1 MKQSYAQLLEMINQS
16 YEKLTNID
24 LNNYQN
30 KSVLIVG
37 SGYIALEY
45 IKVLKKLK
53 IKDIT
58 ILSKNKNS
66 LDNKL
71 FSKYK
76 IISGGFEKKI
86 GKIGKK
92 DLTIITTP
100 INLLTRAATLAIKS
114 GQENILIEKP
124 GSLFKTDLILLEKL
138 IKKQKVRIAYNR
150 LFYPNFQKLK
160 ILTEMDGGITS
171 CKFDFTEWVHTIPFG
186 KYKKEVYRR
195 WGISN
200 SLHVIS
206 MAMELIGMPEKIT
219 TNQYGNLKWHPTSS
233 IFVGNGISGKKIP
246 FSYHANWEGAG
257 RWGIEVVTK
266 KNIYRLSPLE
276 KLFVSKK
283 GSPEWKEI
291 QIKNRFPKIK
301 MGLAEEIITMLDGV
315 LEKQLKMVTIK
326 RAIEYNKLAEKI
338 FAYKN

>member
-1 MKQSYAQLLEMINQS
+1 MINQP
-16 YEKLTNID
+16 YEKLANID
-24 LNNYQN
+24 SNNFQN
-30 KSVLIVG
+30 KSVLIIG

-45 IKVLKKLK
+45 VKALKKLK
-53 IKDIT
+53 IKNIE
-58 ILSKNKNS
+58 ILSKSKNS
-66 LDNKL
+66 LDNKVL
-71 FSKYK
+71 SEYK
-76 IISGGFEKKI
+76 IIFGGFEKKI
-86 GKIGKK
+86 NLIEKK
-92 DLTIITTP
+92 DLTIIATP
-100 INLLTRAATLAIKS
+100 INLLVKAATLAIKS

-124 GSLFKTDLILLEKL
+124 GSLFKTDLIILEKL

-160 ILTEMDGGITS
+160 ILSKIDGGITS

-186 KYKKEVYRR
+186 KYKKDVYRR

-206 MAMELIGMPEKIT
+206 MAMELIGMPKKIT
-219 TNQYGNLKWHPTSS
+219 TSQHGNLKWHHTGS
-233 IFVGNGISGKKIP
+233 IFVGNGISEKNIP
-246 FSYHANWEGAG
+246 FSYHANWEGGG

-266 KNIYRLSPLE
+266 KNVYRLSPLE
-276 KLFVSKK
+276 KLFVLKK
-283 GSPEWKEI
+283 GTTEWKEI
-291 QIKNRFPKIK
+291 QIKNIFPKIK
-301 MGLAEEIITMLDGV
+301 MGLAEEIVIMLDDA

>member
-1 MKQSYAQLLEMINQS
+1 MSNQS
-16 YEKLTNID
+16 YEKLANID
-24 LNNYQN
+24 SNNFQN
-30 KSVLIVG
+30 KTVLIIG

-45 IKVLKKLK
+45 VKALKKLK
-53 IKDIT
+53 IKNIE
-58 ILSKNKNS
+58 ILSNSKNS
-66 LDNKL
+66 FDNKPL
-71 FSKYK
+71 SKYK

-86 GKIGKK
+86 HLIGKK
-92 DLTIITTP
+92 DLTIIATP
-100 INLLTRAATLAIKS
+100 INLLVKAATLAIKS

-124 GSLFKTDLILLEKL
+124 GSLYKTDLILLEKL

-160 ILTEMDGGITS
+160 ILSKMDGGITS
-171 CKFDFTEWVHTIPFG
+171 CKFDFTEWIHTIPFG
-186 KYKKEVYRR
+186 KYKKNVYRR

-206 MAMELIGMPEKIT
+206 MAMELIGMPKKIT
-219 TNQYGNLKWHPTSS
+219 TSQHGNLKWHPTGS
-233 IFVGNGISGKKIP
+233 IFVGNGISEKKIP

-283 GSPEWKEI
+283 GTTEWKEI
-291 QIKNRFPKIK
+291 QIKNIFPKIK
-301 MGLAEEIITMLDGV
+301 MGLAEEIVIMLDDV

-326 RAIEYNKLAEKI
+326 KAIEYNKLAEKI

>member
-1 MKQSYAQLLEMINQS
+1 MINQP
-16 YEKLTNID
+16 YEKLANID
-24 LNNYQN
+24 SNNFQN
-30 KSVLIVG
+30 KSVLIIG

-45 IKVLKKLK
+45 VKALKKLK
-53 IKDIT
+53 IKNIE
-58 ILSKNKNS
+58 ILSKSKNS
-66 LDNKL
+66 LDNKVL
-71 FSKYK
+71 SEYK
-76 IISGGFEKKI
+76 IIFGGFEKKI
-86 GKIGKK
+86 NLIEKK
-92 DLTIITTP
+92 DLTIIATP
-100 INLLTRAATLAIKS
+100 INLLVKAATLAIKS

-124 GSLFKTDLILLEKL
+124 GSLFKTDLIILEKL

-160 ILTEMDGGITS
+160 ILSKIDGGITS

-186 KYKKEVYRR
+186 KYKKDVYRR

-206 MAMELIGMPEKIT
+206 MAMELIGMPKKIT
-219 TNQYGNLKWHPTSS
+219 TSQHGNLKWHHTGS
-233 IFVGNGISGKKIP
+233 IFVGNGISEKNIP
-246 FSYHANWEGAG
+246 FSYHANWEGGG

-266 KNIYRLSPLE
+266 KNVYRLSPLE
-276 KLFVSKK
+276 KLFVLKK
-283 GSPEWKEI
+283 GTTEWKEI
-291 QIKNRFPKIK
+291 QIKNIFPKIK
-301 MGLAEEIITMLDGV
+301 MGLVEEIVIMLDDA

>member
-1 MKQSYAQLLEMINQS
+1 MINQPS
-16 YEKLTNID
+16 EKLANID
-24 LNNYQN
+24 SNNFQN
-30 KSVLIVG
+30 KSVLIIG

-45 IKVLKKLK
+45 VKALKKLK
-53 IKDIT
+53 IKNIE
-58 ILSKNKNS
+58 ILSKSKNS
-66 LDNKL
+66 LDNKVL
-71 FSKYK
+71 SEYK
-76 IISGGFEKKI
+76 IIFGGFEKKI
-86 GKIGKK
+86 NLIEKK
-92 DLTIITTP
+92 DLTIIATP
-100 INLLTRAATLAIKS
+100 INLLVKAATLAIKS

-124 GSLFKTDLILLEKL
+124 GSLFKTDLIILEKL

-160 ILTEMDGGITS
+160 ILSKIDGGITS

-186 KYKKEVYRR
+186 KYKKDVYRR

-206 MAMELIGMPEKIT
+206 MAMELIGMPKKIT
-219 TNQYGNLKWHPTSS
+219 TSQHGNLKWHHTGS
-233 IFVGNGISGKKIP
+233 IFVGNGISEKNIP
-246 FSYHANWEGAG
+246 FSYHANWEGGG

-266 KNIYRLSPLE
+266 KNVYRLSPLE
-276 KLFVSKK
+276 KLFVLKK
-283 GSPEWKEI
+283 GTTEWKEI
-291 QIKNRFPKIK
+291 QIKNIFPKIK
-301 MGLAEEIITMLDGV
+301 MGLVEEIVIMLDDA